1 MPTYEYECK
10 DCQKDFTVFLSFKEF
25 DAKPDIK
32 CSHCKSSNVQK
43 KFTGFY
49 AKTDKKS

>member
-1 MPTYEYECK
+1 MPAYEYQCK
-10 DCQKDFTVFLSFKEF
+10 DCQKDFTTFLSIKEYEE
-25 DAKPDIK
+25 KPKVK
-32 CSHCKSSNVQK
+32 CPHCESDNVQR